1 MDRPG
6 QSQQWLSKVG
16 TGLFARTARR
26 RGTASWLGRAAAG
39 MVAAGLTLTST
50 PPVFATG
57 APARS
62 GSTSGSR
69 PATGRPVFLPRGQRA
84 VLPLDCGGC
93 SATAEY
99 VCSDCCVD
107 GTCCPGGN
115 LYRQPCYDANCNL
128 YYTYW
133 CA

>member
-1 MDRPG
+1 MDPSK
-6 QSQQWLSKVG
+6 QSQQWLSRVG
-16 TGLFARTARR
+16 TDLFAHTAKR
-26 RGTASWLGRAAAG
+26 RGAAGWLGRAAAG
-39 MVAAGLTLTST
+39 MVAAGLALTTNS
-50 PPVFATG
+50 PVA
-57 APARS
+57 AASSLARS
-62 GSTSGSR
+62 GSTAASR
-69 PATGRPVFLPRGQRA
+69 PATGRPVFLPRGQKA

-115 LYRQPCYDANCNL
+115 LYRQPCYDSSCNL